1 MVLKKLAIGL
11 LALVLAAPLLSMVG
25 IGLLMNPA
33 LSGACTVSG
42 GSFTVGEVPDELAVQ
57 TRDGEQFTLNK
68 TQLTHAATI
77 IEIGSGIDGVNRDGL
92 QIALMAA
99 LTESTLRQLANTSA
113 YPESG
118 DYPNDGD
125 GSDNDSLGLFQMRPQ
140 SGWGTVADLMDTTYQ
155 AEAFFGGPD
164 GPNGGSPR
172 GLLDIPGWEDMGKGE
187 AAQAVEVSAHPERYE
202 NYSPVAIAILDALI
216 GPTTGTATASST
228 DGSPVIVPALAESS
242 RVVFPLPEGTWTAT
256 SPFGYRTHPITGE
269 RKLHTGADFSA
280 ADGTPILAA
289 ADGTVTVAEFSGG
302 YGGLVVIEHTIGG
315 ATVATAYAHSWEDG
329 IHVTAGD
336 RVTAGQHI
344 ADVGSSGM
352 STGPHLHF
360 EVRDGGTD
368 GEYIDPAAWLND
380 QNAADLPEAETGP
393 PGGDCDPETRSGPGG
408 EPDPFTGDNPD
419 ELVDDPTTDGQ
430 ITRRTLHL
438 YQQTSAAFLDTTW
451 ACYSPRPGSVSE
463 HPLGRA
469 CDIAFGNAIG
479 QRPTPAQREQGWE
492 VTNWMKTHAE
502 VLGVEY
508 LIWDGKIWSL
518 ARDDEGWRDYNGGG
532 MHDPGSITGGHF
544 DHSHVTVA
552 DSVGGR
558 DGGVPGFRGPGRD
571 R

>member
-1 MVLKKLAIGL
+1 MLKKLAIGL

-438 YQQTSAAFLDTTW
+438 YQQTSAAFPDTTW

-479 QRPTPAQREQGWE
+479 QRPAPAQREQGWE

-552 DSVGGR
+552 DSVGGA
-558 DGGVPGFRGPGRD
+558 
-571 R
+571 